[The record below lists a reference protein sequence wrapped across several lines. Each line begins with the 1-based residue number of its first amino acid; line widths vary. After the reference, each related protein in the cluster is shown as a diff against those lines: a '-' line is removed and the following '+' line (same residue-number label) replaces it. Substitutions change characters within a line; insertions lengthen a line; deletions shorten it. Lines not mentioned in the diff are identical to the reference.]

1 MTSTKPW
8 LASEAKGEPDLR
20 QVRPLRSGRFS
31 GPAGRSINSVLDRF
45 LPQFVY
51 IAVFALWE
59 IGCRIGNV
67 PDFILPAPSRIIKAG
82 IDFGFAAWGE
92 QLLATL
98 EVVLGGFAISALISI
113 PLAIAIVRSQQLSRI
128 VVPALVVIQSTPI
141 VAIAPILIVILGA
154 GILPRIVITC
164 LITFFPIVIAATTGL
179 RATPTEL
186 IELSQSLRATMQ
198 REFLDIRLPYAI
210 PYLFAGFRV
219 SMTLSVIGAVVG
231 EFVAAERG
239 LGYTLLYATSLF
251 KVSQSFAALAILII
265 ISLLLFQ
272 VVVQIER
279 RFFPWSLPQHEG
291 H

>member
-1 MTSTKPW
+1 M
-8 LASEAKGEPDLR
+8 AN
-20 QVRPLRSGRFS
+20 VRDQGWSV
-31 GPAGRSINSVLDRF
+31 NSAFDRF

-59 IGCRIGNV
+59 IGCRVAQV
-67 PDFILPAPSRIIKAG
+67 PDFILPTPSRIIKAG
-82 IDFGFAAWGE
+82 IDYGFAAWGE

-98 EVVLGGFAISALISI
+98 QVVLGGFAMSAFISI
-113 PLAIAIVRSQQLSRI
+113 PLAIAIVRSPKLSRI

-141 VAIAPILIVILGA
+141 VAIAPILIVVLGA
-154 GILPRIVITC
+154 GVLPRIVITC
-164 LITFFPIVIAATTGL
+164 LITFFPLVIAATTGL

-186 IELSQSLRATMQ
+186 IELSHSLRATMQ

-239 LGYTLLYATSLF
+239 LGYTILYATSLF
-251 KVSQSFAALAILII
+251 KVPQSFASLAILIML
-265 ISLLLFQ
+265 SLLLFQ
-272 VVVQIER
+272 VVVQIEK
-279 RFFPWSLPQHEG
+279 RFFPWSLPPQEET
-291 H
+291 